1 MSFVNQNQVNKIREK
16 QILEKAML
24 MHFSMNL
31 SVKKKQFSLMWE
43 YVKNHNEVIR
53 KFKLKLPQGNDNEI
67 INFIKILV
75 QPRFHNEGKDLW
87 LGKKDNVNI

>member
-1 MSFVNQNQVNKIREK
+1 
-16 QILEKAML
+16 
-24 MHFSMNL
+24 
-31 SVKKKQFSLMWE
+31 MWE

>member
-31 SVKKKQFSLMWE
+31 SVKK
-43 YVKNHNEVIR
+43 N
-53 KFKLKLPQGNDNEI
+53 
-67 INFIKILV
+67 NF
-75 QPRFHNEGKDLW
+75 R
-87 LGKKDNVNI
+87 